1 MRTAEIDVALRSLL
15 ALPAEASFAAQTPRR
30 RFVSALK
37 AVEVCSALLK
47 RVWGDK
53 TWFWS
58 GKVQFCEVGC
68 RKPLAVA
75 LAFAQALL

>member
-1 MRTAEIDVALRSLL
+1 VRTAEIGFALRFLL
-15 ALPAEASFAAQTPRR
+15 ALLAEASFTAQTPRR
-30 RFVSALK
+30 RFFSALK

-58 GKVQFCEVGC
+58 GKVQFCEAGC